1 MKITVLN
8 DNAPGRDC
16 LAEFG
21 LSYLI
26 ESDKKILFDTGATNV
41 FLHNAMKLNITL
53 DDIDAIVLS
62 HGHWD
67 HGNGLVNLTGHKL
80 ICHPSSFIRRYNRKD
95 NSYVGLNLK
104 FEEYQ
109 SLFKLILAQ
118 TPYKISPEITFLGE
132 IPRKSDFEIKTT
144 HYIDENGSDDL
155 IPDDSALAVTTSKG
169 LVVISGCAHSGIC
182 NTIEYAKQV
191 TGINKVYAVFGGFHL
206 RSDNVQTQKTVEYF
220 KAMQI
225 PHIYPAHCTSLPALS
240 KFYEAFKIHQVL
252 TGDYFYF

>member
-41 FLHNAMKLNITL
+41 FLQNAMKLNITL

-191 TGINKVYAVFGGFHL
+191 TGINKVNAVFGGFHL

>member
-1 MKITVLN
+1 
-8 DNAPGRDC
+8 
-16 LAEFG
+16 

-41 FLHNAMKLNITL
+41 FLQNAMKLNIAL

-67 HGNGLVNLTGHKL
+67 HGNGLANLTGHKL
-80 ICHPSSFIRRYNRKD
+80 ICHPSAFIRRYNKKD
-95 NSYVGLNLK
+95 HNYVGLNLK
-104 FEEYQ
+104 IEQYQ
-109 SLFKLILAQ
+109 SLFELILTQ

-144 HYIDENGSDDL
+144 HYIDENGDEDL

-169 LVVISGCAHSGIC
+169 LVVISGCAQSGIC
-182 NTIEYAKQV
+182 NTVEYAKQT
-191 TGINKVYAVFGGFHL
+191 TGINEVYAVFGGFHL

-220 KAMQI
+220 KALKI

-240 KFYEAFKIHQVL
+240 KFYEAFEIHQVL